1 MAKYKILYWQ
11 DIPVTIRVDGD
22 GQTVKLQVHDNIMA
36 VVDAAAMKQGLVGSD
51 EYMEQWHWSK
61 KATRDGTA
69 SEVAQALQ
77 RELATQ
83 LDGMQNG

>member
-11 DIPVTIRVDGD
+11 DIPVTIRVDGE

-36 VVDAAAMKQGLVGSD
+36 IVDATAMKQGLTGSD

-61 KATRDGTA
+61 RANREGA
-69 SEVAQALQ
+69 AQEVAEALQ
-77 RELATQ
+77 QELAAQ
-83 LDGMQNG
+83 LNHKEAG